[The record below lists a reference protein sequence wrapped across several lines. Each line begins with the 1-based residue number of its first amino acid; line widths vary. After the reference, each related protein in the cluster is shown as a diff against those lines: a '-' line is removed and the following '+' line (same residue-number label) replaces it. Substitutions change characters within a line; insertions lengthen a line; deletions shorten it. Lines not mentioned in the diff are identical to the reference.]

1 MKKLITSILEN
12 KHSENFIIALII
24 LNIVVFY
31 CGVDQL
37 FTNDIYVQIFDW
49 FSMVIFTVEYI
60 LRVSIVT
67 RPRDIFKPLLL
78 MDLLAILPYYLVF
91 LPFKTTFF
99 RIITGYGDFYPAA
112 MVGRILDSVTVV
124 ISVGIHCLIIDVIA
138 PALIKVMKRKG
149 IQLPIKMRG

>member
-1 MKKLITSILEN
+1 MKKLITSILDN
-12 KHSENFIIALII
+12 KYSENFIIALII

-37 FTNDIYVQIFDW
+37 FTNYIYVQIFDW
-49 FSMVIFTVEYI
+49 FSMVIFTLEYV

-112 MVGRILDSVTVV
+112 MVGRIIDSVIVV
-124 ISVGIHCLIIDVIA
+124 VSVGIHCLIIDVVA
-138 PALIKVMKRKG
+138 PFLIKFMRRKG
-149 IQLPIKMRG
+149 INFPIKTRG